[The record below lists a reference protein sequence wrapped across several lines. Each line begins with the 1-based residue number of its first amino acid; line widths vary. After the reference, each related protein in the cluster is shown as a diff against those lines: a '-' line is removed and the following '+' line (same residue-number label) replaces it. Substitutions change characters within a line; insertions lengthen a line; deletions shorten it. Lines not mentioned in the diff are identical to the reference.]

1 MSDAAPAGNGKWL
14 DRLTMLLRGEVAPPP
29 IAQLIGFTLTS
40 IEPGQAKVSFE
51 AGERHAN
58 PMGILHGG
66 VLCDVADAA
75 MGMAFASTLAPDES
89 FTTMNLSINFFRPV
103 WQAQLRA
110 EARVVQRGKNVGYVE
125 CDITNQDGKQIAK
138 VN

>member
-51 AGERHAN
+51 AGERADILQRETAFLQRGDDILFRED
-58 PMGILHGG
+58 GIVALALH
-66 VLCDVADAA
+66 
-75 MGMAFASTLAPDES
+75 
-89 FTTMNLSINFFRPV
+89 
-103 WQAQLRA
+103 QAKRGLQLR
-110 EARVVQRGKNVGYVE
+110 
-125 CDITNQDGKQIAK
+125 
-138 VN
+138 